1 MTIKLALAQTVPTSR
16 FARPKSGALHL
27 VRGLMDSWYGAIL
40 GGSVYGAWA
49 AWANWEQ
56 GPLHALGIGTAHWTT
71 SALLTF
77 FGTMAMRSF
86 YGDGPG
92 RAGGLRALLGGLS
105 LTYASL
111 LLVHTALQTEH
122 VLLTL
127 APGILPNVMFCTSY
141 ALLLMRT
148 QPIGVRS

>member
-1 MTIKLALAQTVPTSR
+1 MNDRIALSQAVPIPHFFRSQ
-16 FARPKSGALHL
+16 SGALHL
-27 VRGLMDSWYGAIL
+27 VRGLMDSWFGAIL
-40 GGSVYGAWA
+40 GGSIYGAWA
-49 AWANWEQ
+49 AWANWDQ
-56 GPLHALGIGTAHWTT
+56 GAAPAVGIGKAHWVT

-77 FGTMAMRSF
+77 FGTMAMRGF
-86 YGDGPG
+86 YGDGPS

-148 QPIGVRS
+148 QPIGERS